1 MKFTDYCREKAG
13 WMFCF
18 LGQMLLVIGMGKIFR
33 INTPYIVSVVFLE
46 CFILLLMWAFD
57 FRKKYKFY
65 QDMLKK
71 LDELDKKYLITEMI
85 EKPGFL
91 EGDILCDA
99 LYETD
104 RSMNEK
110 VSGQER
116 AVREFKD
123 YVEMWIHEIKLPISA
138 VSLMNHNEEMDFRSY
153 RQQLDKISQLVEQ
166 ILYYVRA
173 DTPQKDY
180 LMKRCCLEEIINEVL
195 LEHKDVLITGKF
207 TIQKKDTGVFVVS
220 DAKWIKFMLGQLI
233 HNSVKYK
240 RGASGYLGF
249 QAVEEDGSV
258 TLIVEDHGI
267 GVPASDV
274 RRVFEKSFTGENG
287 RKTAAS
293 TGMGLY
299 ICRKM
304 CGKLGHEIWMEAAE
318 GEWTKVMIR
327 FGKDG
332 YYLE

>member
-18 LGQMLLVIGMGKIFR
+18 LGQMLFVIGVGKVFR
-33 INTPYIVSVVFLE
+33 INTSYLVSVVFLE
-46 CFILLLMWAFD
+46 CFILLLMWGFD

-65 QDMLKK
+65 QDMLQK

-99 LYETD
+99 LYEID

-110 VSGQER
+110 VSAQER

-138 VSLMNHNEEMDFRSY
+138 LSLMNYNKHTDSQGY
-153 RQQLDKISQLVEQ
+153 RRQVGKISNYVEQ
-166 ILYYVRA
+166 ILYYTRA
-173 DTPQKDY
+173 DAPQKDF
-180 LMKRCCLEEIINEVL
+180 LIKKCHVEQLVNSVL
-195 LEHKDVLITGKF
+195 QANKDLLIGEKF
-207 TIQKKDTGVFVVS
+207 TIEKENTDVFIMS
-220 DAKWIKFMLGQLI
+220 DAKWLQFMLGQI
-233 HNSVKYK
+233 VSNSIKY
-240 RGASGYLGF
+240 RGNKPGYLKF
-249 QAVEEDGSV
+249 SAAEDKECVMLS
-258 TLIVEDHGI
+258 VEDHGI
-267 GVPASDV
+267 GVKAGDLE
-274 RRVFEKSFTGENG
+274 RVFEKTFTGENG
-287 RKTAAS
+287 RKIPSS

-304 CGKLGHEIWMEAAE
+304 CRKIGHEIWMESEE
-318 GEWTKVMIR
+318 GKFTRVVLR
-327 FGKDG
+327 FGKDN
-332 YYLE
+332 YLIR